1 MTIEET
7 VEIVAKA
14 DNWNARI
21 AAIRL
26 IPEQFG
32 TASHQEIYSAI
43 ARRIYV
49 PSLAPD
55 FAYIHWHD
63 DYELPLAQERFYERF
78 LRRHCHH
85 PPNRTDHAEGV
96 SVVTRVYSARVR
108 RGDCARRRTK

>member
-63 DYELPLAQERFYERF
+63 DYELPLAQQAYDRAHALTSGSRTFPTTP
-78 LRRHCHH
+78 LS
-85 PPNRTDHAEGV
+85 PPSKPNRP
-96 SVVTRVYSARVR
+96 R
-108 RGDCARRRTK
+108 